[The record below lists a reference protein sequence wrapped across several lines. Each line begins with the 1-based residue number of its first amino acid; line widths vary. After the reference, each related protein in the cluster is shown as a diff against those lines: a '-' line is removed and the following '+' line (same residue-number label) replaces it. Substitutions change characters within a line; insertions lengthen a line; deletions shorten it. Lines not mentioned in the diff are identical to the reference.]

1 MRQWAPRFR
10 RISGV
15 RAECFTEYQAAYAR
29 DLGQWFSFLETEG
42 ILSDEISGEDVY
54 AFIGSL
60 KNREQALER
69 RTQARK
75 LSAIKS
81 FFRFLERR
89 KLIET
94 NPARSLKAARYKR
107 LLPRPLR
114 PLELEALLDD
124 GISDTF
130 TGLRDKALWETIY
143 SSGMRVSEALSLEIS
158 RFSVDFVPEELTVMG
173 KGSKARVVYLGN
185 AAREALKEYLPV
197 RADQLYRQ
205 AKATQALFINAKGT
219 ALTRR
224 GAHYLIKKCVNAL
237 GLDARVS
244 PHSLRHS
251 FATDLLN
258 AGADIRHVQEM
269 LGHASVSTTQNY
281 TQVAKERLFDV
292 YRKAH
297 PAWAEL
303 RSTLELFDI
312 DSRIGCLFEV
322 LARNITYLYRVDLF
336 YFFEGREH
344 LAVIL

>member
-1 MRQWAPRFR
+1 MRQWATDF
-10 RISGV
+10 
-15 RAECFTEYQAAYAR
+15 AEFLESEQNASPNTREAYAR
-29 DLGQWFSFLETEG
+29 DLGQWFNFLEREG
-42 ILSDEISGEDVY
+42 IQNDEISGEDVY

-60 KNREQALER
+60 KNREQTLER

-89 KLIET
+89 KFVHH

-124 GISDTF
+124 GASDTF
-130 TGLRDKALWETIY
+130 TSLRDKALWETIY
-143 SSGMRVSEALSLEIS
+143 STGMRVSEALSLDTT
-158 RFSVDFVPEELTVMG
+158 RFTLDHVPEEITIMG
-173 KGSKARVVYLGN
+173 KGSKARVVYLGG
-185 AAREALKEYLPV
+185 AARESLAEYLPV
-197 RADQLYRQ
+197 RADQLHQ
-205 AKATQALFINAKGT
+205 QQKNTKALFINAKGT

-224 GAHYLIKKCVNAL
+224 GVHYLIKKRVNVL
-237 GLDARVS
+237 GLDTRVS

-297 PAWAEL
+297 PHG
-303 RSTLELFDI
+303 RS
-312 DSRIGCLFEV
+312 
-322 LARNITYLYRVDLF
+322 
-336 YFFEGREH
+336 
-344 LAVIL
+344 